1 MSSLKKR
8 RIIVNSSSTASSA
21 ADDNDSSRSATT
33 TREFDVLYYKRKNK
47 VHKNKGVSKM
57 DGILRIED
65 ATSVVS
71 LMNNGNQNQT
81 TVFRGIQSDIC
92 KRADTLAMD
101 DVLQLGAYEV
111 ELLSDNK
118 NSSATSTAS
127 QKMNPPP
134 QASSSS
140 LLFQKQKRKPST
152 PFLLKSSSSSSS
164 SSGASKISSSSRH
177 SSLGFT
183 QRSSQ
188 FPTQTTVTTSTSTR
202 ALKTAVPHALDSD
215 EDEDEEEDA
224 TRKENVKNAPPSSS
238 SLLTA
243 ATNNQKKKKLPGF
256 PTPSL
261 LARGRPRPLG
271 ILHKKTTTN
280 LVVSSSSTQQKK
292 RSLPVSSTMKRLSQ
306 NNKNNNNNNNNNNN
320 FFPTAIGT
328 PNVPNSIRSVLRPHQ
343 IEGVSFLWN
352 CLTGHN
358 QIGGTSTSSSTDSS
372 YKGAILADEMGLGKT
387 LMTIAVI
394 CALYRQKREMVSTP
408 TYILC
413 TYIHIMY
420 KTSFLRYRT
429 VNA

>member
-140 LLFQKQKRKPST
+140 SSLLFQKQKRKPTT
-152 PFLLKSSSSSSS
+152 PFLLKSSSSSG
-164 SSGASKISSSSRH
+164 GASKTFPSSRH
-177 SSLGFT
+177 SSHGFA

-188 FPTQTTVTTSTSTR
+188 FQTQTTVTTSTSTR

-215 EDEDEEEDA
+215 DDDDEEDA
-224 TRKENVKNAPPSSS
+224 TRKENLKNAPPPPS

-243 ATNNQKKKKLPGF
+243 ANSQKKKKLPGF
-256 PTPSL
+256 QTPSL
-261 LARGRPRPLG
+261 LARGRPRSGGGGGL
-271 ILHKKTTTN
+271 LHKKT
-280 LVVSSSSTQQKK
+280 QQAQKK

-306 NNKNNNNNNNNNNN
+306 NNSNSNNNN